1 MGFDLAATLRRLKP
15 EKRLAPLT
23 RRADAELPFVKDPVS
38 SGPGL
43 LLDTSVYIDVLRGRA
58 PQAVK
63 NLLLA
68 RDVNHSSLAVA
79 ELVHLFG
86 RLDPAHKDTAGVL
99 EPIAAAI
106 AEIRPHRLTAPSIQ
120 ALAEAGIV
128 TGLIARLTGLP
139 KVDRQPLLNDATIF
153 MQALEGGFTV
163 LTGNVSDIDLIGQ
176 IVPAGRVL
184 FYRRG
189 S

>member
-1 MGFDLAATLRRLKP
+1 MAFDLAATLRRLKP
-15 EKRLAPLT
+15 DKRLAPLA
-23 RRADAELPFVKDPVS
+23 RRADSELSFVHDAVI

-43 LLDTSVYIDVLRGRA
+43 LLDTSVYIDVLQGRA

-68 RDVNHSSLAVA
+68 RDVNHSSVAIA

-86 RLDPAHKDTAGVL
+86 RLDPAHKDTTSVL
-99 EPIAAAI
+99 APIAAAI
-106 AEIRPHRLTAPSIQ
+106 AEIRPHRLTPPSIQ
-120 ALAEAGIV
+120 ALVEAGIV
-128 TGLIARLTGLP
+128 TGLIARLSGLP
-139 KVDRQPLLNDATIF
+139 KVDRQPMLNDATIF
-153 MQALEGGFTV
+153 MQALESGFTV
-163 LTGNVSDIDLIGQ
+163 LTGNVSDMDLIAQ

-184 FYRRG
+184 FYRRV

>member
-1 MGFDLAATLRRLKP
+1 MAFDLAATLRRLKP
-15 EKRLAPLT
+15 DKQVAPLA
-23 RRADAELPFVKDPVS
+23 RRADSELPFVGELV

-43 LLDTSVYIDVLRGRA
+43 LLDTSVYIDVLQGRA
-58 PQAVK
+58 HQAVK
-63 NLLLA
+63 DLLLA
-68 RDVNHSSLAVA
+68 RDLNHSAVALA

-86 RLDPAHKDTAGVL
+86 RLDPSHKHTVGVL
-99 EPIAAAI
+99 EPIAATI
-106 AEIRPHRLTAPSIQ
+106 AEIRPHRLMVPSVQ

-128 TGLIARLTGLP
+128 TGIIARLTGLP

-153 MQALEGGFTV
+153 MQALENGFTV
-163 LTGNVSDIDLIGQ
+163 LTANVSDMDLIGQ

>member
-1 MGFDLAATLRRLKP
+1 MAFDVAATLRRLKP
-15 EKRLAPLT
+15 EQRLVPLT
-23 RRADAELPFVKDPVS
+23 RRADSDLPFVTDPVA

-43 LLDTSVYIDVLRGRA
+43 LLDTSVYIDVLQRRA

-63 NLLLA
+63 DLLLA
-68 RDVNHSSLAVA
+68 RDVNHSSVALA

-99 EPIAAAI
+99 APIASVI
-106 AEIRPHRLTAPSIQ
+106 REIRPHRLSAPSIQ

-128 TGLIARLTGLP
+128 TGMIARLTGLP
-139 KVDRQPLLNDATIF
+139 KVDRQPMLNDATIF
-153 MQALEGGFTV
+153 MQALESGLTV
-163 LTGNVSDIDLIGQ
+163 LTGNVSDMDLIAQ